1 MFAQLPSDA
10 ARKQRWSLAGS
21 LAAHGLILAW
31 LLHSPAARL
40 LQPTS
45 VALGRDG
52 RVLSRVYFPS
62 QNPDDST
69 TNSSDRATQKYR
81 HQHVGHQKLT
91 WKPNTTEAKL
101 TAPQTVT
108 VPPSGEDDAKT
119 ATLSKLGHGSTAGPR
134 YGSLPGGPIYGDEI
148 RPALPVETSDPV
160 IYPWERPDNE
170 GKVVIEITIDE
181 RGEITH
187 ETVLQSMGSEIDNK
201 CLAALER
208 WRFQPATKNGVP
220 IASKQDAIF
229 PFKPRGVSAD
239 WRELNAAPHPAIMSM

>member
-1 MFAQLPSDA
+1 MFVQLNRGSAAQRNYLGA
-10 ARKQRWSLAGS
+10 SLA
-21 LAAHGLILAW
+21 LHAAVFAW
-31 LLHSPAARL
+31 LLYSPGALL

-52 RVLSRVYFPS
+52 LVVSRVYFPS

-69 TNSSDRATQKYR
+69 TSSSDRAMQKYR
-81 HQHVGHQKLT
+81 HQHVGHKKLT
-91 WKPNTTEAKL
+91 WKPTAAEAKL
-101 TAPQTVT
+101 RAPQSVMA
-108 VPPSGEDDAKT
+108 PPSGEDKAET
-119 ATLSKLGHGSTAGPR
+119 AMLSKLGHGSTAGPR

-160 IYPWERPDNE
+160 IYPWERPDAE
-170 GKVVIEITIDE
+170 GKVVIEITINE
-181 RGEITH
+181 KGEITR

-201 CLAALER
+201 CLAALEK
-208 WRFQPATKNGVP
+208 WRFQPATKNGAP

-239 WRELNAAPHPAIMSM
+239 WRGLNAAPHPAIMSM

>member
-1 MFAQLPSDA
+1 MFAQVNRESA
-10 ARKQRWSLAGS
+10 AQRNYLAVSL
-21 LAAHGLILAW
+21 GLHAMVFAW
-31 LLHSPAARL
+31 LLYSPEARL

-62 QNPDDST
+62 QNPDDSA

-81 HQHVGHQKLT
+81 HEHVGHKKLA
-91 WKPNTTEAKL
+91 WKRTTAEAKL
-101 TAPQTVT
+101 SAPQSVFA
-108 VPPSGEDDAKT
+108 PPSGEDNAET
-119 ATLSKLGHGSTAGPR
+119 AMLSKLGHGSTAGPR
-134 YGSLPGGPIYGDEI
+134 YGSLPGGPIYGDEV

-160 IYPWERPDNE
+160 IYPWERPDAE
-170 GKVVIEITIDE
+170 GKVVIEITINE
-181 RGEITH
+181 KGEITH

-201 CLAALER
+201 CLAALEK

-239 WRELNAAPHPAIMSM
+239 WRGLNAAPHPAIMSM